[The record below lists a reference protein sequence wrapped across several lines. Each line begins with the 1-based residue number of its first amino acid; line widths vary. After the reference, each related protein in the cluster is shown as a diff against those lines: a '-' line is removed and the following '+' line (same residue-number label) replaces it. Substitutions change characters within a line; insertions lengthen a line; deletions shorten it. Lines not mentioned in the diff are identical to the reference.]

1 MINAIN
7 NTDTTIILTN
17 VNDRFSS
24 SMTLPDF
31 LANNWNAKE
40 NTSKKAICFKLF
52 KYLSIGT
59 LERIIITR
67 INANKEPNKI
77 KSPNGIINVIII
89 NKTNINRWFFNCFI

>member
-31 LANNWNAKE
+31 LANN
-40 NTSKKAICFKLF
+40 
-52 KYLSIGT
+52 
-59 LERIIITR
+59 
-67 INANKEPNKI
+67 
-77 KSPNGIINVIII
+77 
-89 NKTNINRWFFNCFI
+89 